1 MEFMSLDR
9 NATLP
14 TLMDELVPGERL
26 VVWAFRRWVVGWKT
40 GDHRQW
46 DRVWSEFCFKLGSH
60 TAREALTAFSAIMT
74 TIRQNA
80 RRPIQHHQPCCPCIG
95 ADEVALASLIAAAQR
110 GETAVARGIAVWL
123 VRGDAVDT
131 MVRNATVIA
140 DRLHEAGDTLPDRLV
155 RTYPADTDR
164 TIRKV
169 VALH

>member
-1 MEFMSLDR
+1 MSLDR
-9 NATLP
+9 NTTLP

-80 RRPIQHHQPCCPCIG
+80 RRPIRHHQPCCPCIG

-110 GETAVARGIAVWL
+110 GEMAVARGIAVWL

-169 VALH
+169 AALH